1 MKDNELYIVVT
12 KNYKT
17 NCMTDNTATL
27 IFVLQ
32 NSYTFKLVQSI
43 PLLNV
48 MDVIHFENNGKH
60 YLALSDATPAEE
72 SKSPQTIYIYR
83 NDRIDQRCSFSLFQ
97 KLEFDNVIQL
107 AAFSF
112 GTIHSEHQYI
122 AAANR
127 TQISIWKQEG

>member
-1 MKDNELYIVVT
+1 
-12 KNYKT
+12 
-17 NCMTDNTATL
+17 MTDNSATL

-32 NSYTFKLVQSI
+32 NSNTFKLVQRI

-48 MDVIHFENNGKH
+48 VDVIHFKNNGKH
-60 YLALSDATPAEE
+60 YLALSDVTPAEE

-83 NDRIDQRCSFSLFQ
+83 NDQNGQSCSFSLFQ

-112 GTIHSEHQYI
+112 GTIHSEQQYI

-127 TQISIWKQEG
+127 TLISIWKQEGNHILN